1 MIARTWRATATPEK
15 AATYHRHFVT
25 KVIPHLRTI
34 AGYQGASLLR
44 RETDGDVEFLAVT
57 LWDSVDSIRAFAG
70 PDPTRAVVEPT
81 AQALLTKFDLIV
93 HNYEVSYTD
102 DRGHGGGPHP

>member
-25 KVIPHLRTI
+25 KVVPHLRTI

-57 LWDSVDSIRAFAG
+57 LWDSVHSIRAFAG
-70 PDPTRAVVEPT
+70 PDPASAVVDPE
-81 AQALLTKFDLIV
+81 AQALLSEFDVTV
-93 HNYEVSYTD
+93 HNYQVVYAD
-102 DRGHGGGPHP
+102 DRARSGGPHP